1 MTRIT
6 VEADPGPA
14 GQGPVGRD
22 EVWAG
27 LLAFN
32 EARSGKGSF
41 ASRPLSVLL
50 RGEGGAVLGGLVGRS
65 YSGWLYVELFH
76 LPEAHRGGGTGRAI
90 LRAAEA
96 EALAR
101 GCIGV
106 RLETYSFQAPGFY
119 ARMGY
124 SVVGELPDCP
134 PGHIRFSLA
143 KRLDGA
149 PPGKAAWG
157 EVKKGSACST

>member
-1 MTRIT
+1 VTRIT
-6 VEADPGPA
+6 VEDAPGAA
-14 GQGPVGRD
+14 GQPVGRD

-32 EARSGKGSF
+32 EAGSGPGSF

-50 RGEGGAVLGGLVGRS
+50 RGEDGAVLGGLVGRS

-76 LPEAHRGGGTGRAI
+76 LPEEHRRAGLGREM
-90 LRAAEA
+90 LSVAER
-96 EALAR
+96 EAVAR
-101 GCIGV
+101 GCVGV

-124 SVVGELPDCP
+124 RVVGQLRDCP
-134 PGHIRFSLA
+134 PGHTRFSLA
-143 KRLDGA
+143 KRLDGV
-149 PPGKAAWG
+149 PL
-157 EVKKGSACST
+157 EEIACST

>member
-1 MTRIT
+1 MSGVTRIT
-6 VEADPGPA
+6 VEEAPGLS
-14 GQGPVGRD
+14 GRDQIGRD

-32 EARSGKGSF
+32 EAQAGPGSF

-50 RGEGGAVLGGLVGRS
+50 RDEAGAVLGGLVGRS

-76 LPEAHRGGGTGRAI
+76 IPEAHRRVGLGREM
-90 LRAAEA
+90 LTLAER
-96 EALAR
+96 EAVAR
-101 GCIGV
+101 GCVGV

-124 SVVGELPDCP
+124 SVVGRLRDCP
-134 PGHIRFSLA
+134 PGHTRFSLA
-143 KRLDGA
+143 KRLDGLSL
-149 PPGKAAWG
+149 
-157 EVKKGSACST
+157 EEIACST